1 MKQLLDK
8 YGYWMKIPAMLNLGM
23 LLIVAG
29 VGKLL
34 YQSNSFAPAPFL
46 ETLPGA
52 MWFYTVLP
60 YIEIAIGLLLV
71 SSLMVK
77 FAATMAAGLVLI
89 FAGSNIFLITIG
101 QGYDLCGCFGMAGR
115 LTYVDALVVDAIMGI
130 LVAVIFICQRGSYFN
145 MIPWFLDSVPIGV
158 KQQA

>member
-1 MKQLLDK
+1 MKRTFEK
-8 YGYWMKIPAMLNLGM
+8 YRYWMKIPAILNLGM
-23 LLIVAG
+23 LLIAAG
-29 VGKLL
+29 VGKLF

-46 ETLPGA
+46 ETLPGGA
-52 MWFYTVLP
+52 VFYAVLP

-89 FAGSNIFLITIG
+89 FAGSNIFLITMG
-101 QGYDLCGCFGMAGR
+101 QGLDLCGCFGMAGR
-115 LTYVDALVVDAIMGI
+115 LTYVDALVVDAIMAV
-130 LVAVIFICQRGSYFN
+130 LVAVIFICQRGGYFN
-145 MIPWFLDSVPIGV
+145 MTPWFLDSVPIGA